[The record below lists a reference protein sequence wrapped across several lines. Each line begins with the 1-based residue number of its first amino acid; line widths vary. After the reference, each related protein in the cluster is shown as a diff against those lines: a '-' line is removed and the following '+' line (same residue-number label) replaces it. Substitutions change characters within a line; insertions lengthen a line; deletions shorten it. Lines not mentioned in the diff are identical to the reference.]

1 MANEPRPVVLI
12 VEPYHDIA
20 VALHEIVSLAHCTPR
35 AAVAVIEPHDVL
47 RDGAIAA
54 IVLRMTARDAIMP
67 LLAHLAHW
75 PPPWHPMLIALT
87 STDHEVD
94 AATRLGC
101 QMILREPWQVR
112 RLYDTLAELARGHRA
127 GAGSRKTLPRL
138 ADDFVNDGAPH
149 ACVGEDGAKIRSGQA
164 I

>member
-1 MANEPRPVVLI
+1 
-12 VEPYHDIA
+12 
-20 VALHEIVSLAHCTPR
+20 
-35 AAVAVIEPHDVL
+35 
-47 RDGAIAA
+47 
-54 IVLRMTARDAIMP
+54 
-67 LLAHLAHW
+67 
-75 PPPWHPMLIALT
+75 MLIALT